1 MKIKCDVCEREE
13 ATVFCSA
20 DEAALCDGCDR
31 RVHHANKVAA
41 KHIRFSLLHPSFK
54 ESPRCDLCQVEVVVL
69 WWSDSGSNSNSDS
82 GGGRG
87 DSGVMAEERRA
98 FLFCQE
104 DRAILCRE
112 CDIPIH
118 KANEHTQK
126 HNRFLLTGVRISP
139 PPSSPYS
146 CQASLSSK
154 SSGDDIVAND
164 SEIKYSVSNKSFN
177 TDNAL
182 PSTSI
187 PSRVDEDRCMNSSQ
201 ERSVSTSSISEYL
214 METLPGW
221 RVDDFLDPSCFPH
234 GFCENYDNELRL
246 WDHGFESN
254 LYPLSGD
261 SDSRPLQSPP
271 QSSHTPQCLPQTNV
285 INSLLKKSDES
296 QNVMK
301 VGMKKWSEDGFT
313 VPQISPSFKKSRQ
326 FW

>member
-31 RVHHANKVAA
+31 RVHHANKVAT
-41 KHIRFSLLHPSFK
+41 KHIRFSLLRPSFK
-54 ESPRCDLCQVEVVVL
+54 ESPRCDICQ
-69 WWSDSGSNSNSDS
+69 
-82 GGGRG
+82 
-87 DSGVMAEERRA
+87 ERRA

-139 PPSSPYS
+139 APSSSPYS

-234 GFCENYDNELRL
+234 GFCEVCSTLYIFPRTLCTR
-246 WDHGFESN
+246 DH
-254 LYPLSGD
+254 
-261 SDSRPLQSPP
+261 
-271 QSSHTPQCLPQTNV
+271 T
-285 INSLLKKSDES
+285 
-296 QNVMK
+296 
-301 VGMKKWSEDGFT
+301 
-313 VPQISPSFKKSRQ
+313 
-326 FW
+326 